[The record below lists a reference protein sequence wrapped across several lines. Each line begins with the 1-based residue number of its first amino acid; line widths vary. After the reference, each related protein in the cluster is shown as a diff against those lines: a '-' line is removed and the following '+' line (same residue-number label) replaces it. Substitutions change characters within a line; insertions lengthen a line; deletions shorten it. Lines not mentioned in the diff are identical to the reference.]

1 MKTVEVLVLESS
13 MASGVAI
20 SFDILATANRLRE
33 AAGQAPAF
41 AAFASGPGARQL
53 GRPARSGAGI
63 GAPDVLVVPGAGLAT
78 EAEVAAGLSGREAA
92 AARRRI
98 SAAAE
103 ADCEIAA
110 SCSSTFL
117 LASAGLLDGRR
128 ATTTWWLAPLF
139 RKTFPAVALDAS
151 AMVVADGKFTT
162 AGAAMAH
169 INLMLA
175 LVARLASPD
184 LADRCARYM
193 LLDRRGSQSPYMSLA
208 MLCTGDEK
216 VAKAE
221 AWARTRLADGIGV
234 AELGA
239 AAGLEPRT
247 FARRVRR
254 TTGLTPVAFL
264 QRLRVEQASELIE
277 TTALPIEEIAW
288 RVGYGEPSTLRR
300 LLRRHKGA
308 TPRQMRAAGV
318 QPGDAGGRS
327 TRKSGNS
334 ATGAAAAAV

>member
-1 MKTVEVLVLESS
+1 MTVVEVLVLGRSLPSS
-13 MASGVAI
+13 VAI

-33 AAGQAPAF
+33 AAGQPPPFAP
-41 AAFASGPGARQL
+41 FASGPGARAL
-53 GRPARSGAGI
+53 RSFLPAPAVQQG
-63 GAPDVLVVPGAGLAT
+63 DTNVLVVPGAGFASET
-78 EAEVAAGLSGREAA
+78 EVVEGLRGSEAA

-98 SAAAE
+98 AAA
-103 ADCEIAA
+103 AASGCEIAA

-117 LASAGLLDGRR
+117 LGSAELLDGRR

-139 RKTFPAVALDAS
+139 RRMFPAVDLDAN
-151 AMVVADGKFTT
+151 AIVVADGGVTT

-175 LVARLASPD
+175 LVARFASPSLAD
-184 LADRCARYM
+184 LAARYM
-193 LLDRRGSQSPYMSLA
+193 LLDRRGSQAPYMSLA

-221 AWARTRLADGIGV
+221 AWARGRLADGVGV

-254 TTGLTPVAFL
+254 ATGLTPVAFL
-264 QRLRVEQASELIE
+264 QRLRVERATDLLE
-277 TTALPIEEIAW
+277 TTRLPFEEIAY
-288 RVGYGEPSTLRR
+288 RVGYSEPSTLRR
-300 LLRRHKGA
+300 LLRQQKGV
-308 TPRQMRAAGV
+308 TPRQLRAAVAQHGS
-318 QPGDAGGRS
+318 GNRS
-327 TRKSGNS
+327 TSI
-334 ATGAAAAAV
+334 